1 MHILHVIPSIA
12 TTYGGSATTMR
23 NIISLW
29 NALKIVSH
37 VLTLQQ
43 PGAQLSIDTEVTQ
56 CRGCFPNRFS
66 NSLDAIN
73 WMRVNSKKYN
83 LVIFHSTWTLF
94 NLCLA
99 LVCRLRKIPYIVIS
113 HGSLDP
119 FDLQKKAVAK
129 QLLGPLLVQNYLKGA
144 VSIVCST
151 EREAN
156 DLESYGAQTPRI
168 VLPWSVTV
176 DHVSESRDDVRKRL
190 KIANDAFV
198 IISIGRIDYKKG
210 FPVLVPALKIVK
222 ESYDNVLLLIVG
234 PDSNGYKGKVQKMVA
249 QAGVEKSV
257 RFIDTVQDVAK
268 SNLIAACDCLALPSL
283 NENFGNVVVEAMQLG
298 LPVVVS
304 ESVYIADK
312 IKEAGAGIVCQYDAE
327 SVARGILK
335 LIERPLERKEIANR
349 ARLLGENY
357 QPAALAGRY
366 ADIVREILYTARA
379 ASAIDRIY

>member
-1 MHILHVIPSIA
+1 
-12 TTYGGSATTMR
+12 MR

-66 NSLDAIN
+66 NSLDAVN
-73 WMRVNSKKYN
+73 WLRVNSKKYN

-94 NLCLA
+94 NLFLA
-99 LVCRLRKIPYIVIS
+99 LVCRLREIPYIVIS

-129 QLLGPLLVQNYLKGA
+129 QLLGPLLIQNYLKGA

-210 FPVLVPALKIVK
+210 FPVLIPALKIIK

-249 QAGVEKSV
+249 QEGVEKSV
-257 RFIDTVQDVAK
+257 RFIDTVQDAAK

-312 IKEAGAGIVCQYDAE
+312 IKEAGAGIVCQYDPE
-327 SVARGILK
+327 SVARGILN
-335 LIERPLERKEIANR
+335 LIERPSERKEIANR
-349 ARLLGENY
+349 ARLLGGNY
-357 QPAALAGRY
+357 QPAALADRY
-366 ADIVREILYTARA
+366 AEIVREILHNARA
-379 ASAIDRIY
+379 ASAINRIY